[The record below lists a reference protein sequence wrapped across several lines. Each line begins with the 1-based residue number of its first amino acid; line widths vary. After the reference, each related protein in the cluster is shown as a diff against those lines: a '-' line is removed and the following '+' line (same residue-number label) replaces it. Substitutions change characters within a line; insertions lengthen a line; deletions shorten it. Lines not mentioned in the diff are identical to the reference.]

1 MNDRVMD
8 ARRSRHRSGRE
19 RGWQTIWRRYRFEII
34 WALVVAA
41 GLFLILEDM
50 NIRATLLRWLRDA
63 AMALFRGSAQLSQQ
77 VGQAIQ
83 RLTASDLLGY
93 LLVTA
98 AVVALVWRVR
108 WRFQHSEAFTALRC
122 PRCGGNIHRKHRNI
136 GDRLISI
143 VVPVRRY
150 RCVNSE
156 CRWRGLRVTPVGGA
170 PRPVSTG
177 RTDPR

>member
-34 WALVVAA
+34 WALVVAV

-63 AMALFRGSAQLSQQ
+63 AMALFRGSAQLSER
-77 VGQAIQ
+77 VGQTIQ

-93 LLVTA
+93 LLVIRFWSGA
-98 AVVALVWRVR
+98 C
-108 WRFQHSEAFTALRC
+108 WRFSTARRSPLRC
-122 PRCGGNIHRKHRNI
+122 PQVWRQHSSQAPQHRRPAHQYRSV
-136 GDRLISI
+136 GAP
-143 VVPVRRY
+143 PVRQQRMPLA
-150 RCVNSE
+150 
-156 CRWRGLRVTPVGGA
+156 WLRA
-170 PRPVSTG
+170 
-177 RTDPR
+177 